1 MEKCHT
7 GTVSVVTLNSRRK
20 RTMIKT
26 PDLKIKQAQ
35 CEIDAA
41 LAKRNRARKLWDEAE
56 EELVMARIKMTEA
69 EREAA
74 KIRKLKNL

>member
-1 MEKCHT
+1 
-7 GTVSVVTLNSRRK
+7 
-20 RTMIKT
+20 MIKT
-26 PDLKIKQAQ
+26 PDLKIKQVQ
-35 CEIDAA
+35 REIDAA
-41 LAKRNRARKLWDEAE
+41 LAKRNRARKLWEEAE